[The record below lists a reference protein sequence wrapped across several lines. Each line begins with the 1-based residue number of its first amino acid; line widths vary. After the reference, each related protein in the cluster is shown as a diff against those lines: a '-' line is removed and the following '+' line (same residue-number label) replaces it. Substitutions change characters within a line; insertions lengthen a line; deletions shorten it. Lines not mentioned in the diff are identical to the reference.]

1 MSLLTPHT
9 TASCCDTT
17 INLAIILSNK
27 VSILGSTQFFVN
39 LKIIAP
45 WYSLSLRW
53 DLPRHCPVTCVDID
67 ISQDSDYPAQCLW
80 AMSRRDNE
88 VTATRTIHKPHSI
101 AASHGNMEAWHL
113 SAGCGPW
120 LNTFIFPAHFED
132 RIIVEW
138 HGCWRILDMLF
149 KKQNATASTP
159 PAALTRWCRR
169 VRPSLWC

>member
-88 VTATRTIHKPHSI
+88 VTATRTIHKPQPTQLRRR
-101 AASHGNMEAWHL
+101 METWKHHRTMAEHFYLPSTLW
-113 SAGCGPW
+113 GP
-120 LNTFIFPAHFED
+120 NN
-132 RIIVEW
+132 
-138 HGCWRILDMLF
+138 CWVARML
-149 KKQNATASTP
+149 ADPGYAI
-159 PAALTRWCRR
+159 
-169 VRPSLWC
+169 